1 MKSHE
6 NAAMIILNNINFYA
20 AISRT
25 EGNIFTI
32 RSLFLNPCEKKG
44 KLIFMKKTN
53 IIRFRLHGIFCF
65 ITLLIS
71 LAGTRAYSQA
81 AFIDTDSSDKAAQ
94 YVVAEANI
102 EFPEILKG
110 NEEASSDYIE
120 KFSARRREYLIRM
133 YTKGKTL
140 LPKAAGILKQHNLPE
155 ELKVLMIL
163 ESAYNGNA
171 VSKAGAVGYW
181 QFMDAVARE
190 YGLKYVAREKR
201 TETVIV
207 KKVIKRKGRKIIIER
222 KQKVRK
228 VFAKNKHRGRQ
239 VDDRKNFNK
248 ATVAAARYLR
258 DRRVNLDDNW
268 LLVVASYNCGVG
280 NVWNAME
287 KCGKENPTF
296 WDIKKYL
303 PEETKAYVMNF
314 IALNVIYSNYD
325 KFLQNNM
332 IFKQVKSEVPGHDF
346 EDTISDELDDIKTAV
361 MK

>member
-1 MKSHE
+1 
-6 NAAMIILNNINFYA
+6 
-20 AISRT
+20 
-25 EGNIFTI
+25 
-32 RSLFLNPCEKKG
+32 
-44 KLIFMKKTN
+44 MKKTN
-53 IIRFRLHGIFCF
+53 IIRFRLHGLFCF

-71 LAGTRAYSQA
+71 LLGTRAYSQA
-81 AFIDTDSSDKAAQ
+81 AFIDTDTSDKAVQ
-94 YVVAEANI
+94 YVFAEPNI
-102 EFPEILKG
+102 KFPEILKG

-120 KFSARRREYLIRM
+120 KFSTRRRDYLIRM

-140 LPKAAGILKQHNLPE
+140 LPKAAGILKKHNLPE

-190 YGLKYVAREKR
+190 YGLKYVSGKTR
-201 TETVIV
+201 TETIIV
-207 KKVIKRKGRKIIIER
+207 KKVIRRKGRKIIIEKR
-222 KQKVRK
+222 GKIRTC
-228 VFAKNKHRGRQ
+228 FAKNKHRGKQ

-287 KCGKENPTF
+287 KCSKENPSF

-332 IFKQVKSEVPGHDF
+332 IFKPVKTQTPADNF
-346 EDTISDELDDIKTAV
+346 EENIEEDLTVTKTETL
-361 MK
+361 K